1 MNKFFAPIVFALV
14 AFPAK
19 AQTASEEAPRLVV
32 GITIDQLR
40 SDYLARMSHIFG
52 EKGFNRLANEGT
64 VYEQVSFG
72 YVGADRS
79 SSTATIY
86 TGAYPSWHGII
97 SDNRFIRGERLVK
110 PVLYDSEQL
119 GNFTASTLSP
129 EAIAVSTVPDE
140 LKSATLGK
148 ARVYSVAPEA
158 DMAIIAAGHA
168 ANAAF
173 WLDDSTGKW
182 ATTTYYRDIP
192 QYINDLNIKDGVD
205 TRIDTM
211 VWTPLYE
218 AKKYTGIPYDTPE
231 FLFGYRFSGADK
243 YYNFKH
249 SPLVNTE
256 VTKVAKK
263 FIENGFLVIDT
274 FPDYLCVG
282 YYGGNYQGH
291 SVQDYGAE
299 LQDTYIRLDAE
310 IASLLESIDKNVG
323 LQNTLIYIVS
333 TGYTEVEGRP
343 HGLYG
348 IPTGEFYPRRATALL
363 NYYLMALYSHEQWVL
378 GYNAGEIFLDKELIE
393 KNGHD
398 FDEFM
403 LKSAEFLS
411 QMQGVQDVMTAR
423 QIMHGDLSCVAPV
436 RRKYSRKL
444 SGDLVLTIQ
453 PGWEINY
460 EDNITPNKYV
470 HYNAVPATL
479 IFFGKNITPQ
489 HVSREINVTQIAPT
503 LSGAL
508 RIRAPSASASLAL
521 PEIK

>member
-14 AFPAK
+14 AFPTK
-19 AQTASEEAPRLVV
+19 AQTMPEEAPRLVV
-32 GITIDQLR
+32 GITVDQLR
-40 SDYLARMSHIFG
+40 SDYLERMSHLFG
-52 EKGFNRLANEGT
+52 EKGFNRIKKEGT
-64 VYEQVSFG
+64 VYEQVTYG
-72 YVGADRS
+72 YVGPDRA
-79 SSTATIY
+79 SSTATVY

-97 SDNRFIRGERLVK
+97 SNNRFIREERLVR

-119 GNFTASTLSP
+119 GNFTTSTFSP
-129 EAIAVSTVPDE
+129 DALTISTIPDE
-140 LKSATLGK
+140 LKSATMGK
-148 ARVYSVAPEA
+148 SRVYSVAPEA
-158 DMAIIAAGHA
+158 DMAILSAGHA

-173 WLDDSTGKW
+173 WLDDKTGKW

-192 QYINDLNIKDGVD
+192 PYITDLNIKDGLD
-205 TRIDTM
+205 LRIDTI
-211 VWTPLYE
+211 VWSPLYE
-218 AKKYTGIPYDTPE
+218 PQKYTGIPYDTPE
-231 FLFGYRFSGADK
+231 FLFGYRFTGVDK
-243 YYNFKH
+243 YRNFKH
-249 SPLVNTE
+249 TPLVNSE
-256 VTKVAKK
+256 VTRVARM
-263 FIENGFLVIDT
+263 FIENGLLGKGT
-274 FPDYLCVG
+274 LPDYLCVG
-282 YYGGNYQGH
+282 YYGGNYRGH

-299 LQDTYIRLDAE
+299 IQDAYIRLDRE
-310 IASLLESIDKNVG
+310 ISALLDCIDKNVG

-333 TGYTEVEGRP
+333 TGYTDVEGTP
-343 HGLYG
+343 LGLYG

-378 GYNAGEIFLDKELIE
+378 GYNSGEIFLDKELIE
-393 KNGHD
+393 KNGYD

-436 RRKYSRKL
+436 RRRYNRKV

-460 EDNITPNKYV
+460 EDNVTPNKYV

-479 IFFGKNITPQ
+479 IFFGKNVTPQ
-489 HVSREINVTQIAPT
+489 KITRQVEAIRIAPT
-503 LSGAL
+503 ITGAL

>member
-1 MNKFFAPIVFALV
+1 MNRLFAPIVFVLAALPV
-14 AFPAK
+14 K
-19 AQTASEEAPRLVV
+19 AQTAPDDAPRLVV
-32 GITIDQLR
+32 GITVDQLR
-40 SDYLARMSHIFG
+40 SDYLERMSHLFG
-52 EKGFNRLANEGT
+52 DKGFNRLTAGGT

-72 YVGADRS
+72 YARADRS

-97 SDNRFIRGERLVK
+97 SNERFIREERVVR

-119 GNFTASTLSP
+119 GNFTESALSP
-129 EAIAVSTVPDE
+129 DALAVSTVPDE

-148 ARVYSVAPEA
+148 SRVYSVAPEA

-173 WLDDSTGKW
+173 WLDDATGKW

-192 QYINDLNIKDGVD
+192 HYINELNIRDGVD
-205 TRIDTM
+205 MRIDTM
-211 VWTPLYE
+211 VWKPLYG
-218 AKKYTGIPYDTPE
+218 ADKYTGIPYDTPE
-231 FLFGYRFSGADK
+231 FLFGYRFAGADK
-243 YYNFKH
+243 YSNFKH
-249 SPLVNTE
+249 SPLVNAE
-256 VTKVAKK
+256 VTRVARK
-263 FIENGFLVIDT
+263 FIENGLLGRGEV
-274 FPDYLCVG
+274 PDYLCVG
-282 YYGGNYQGH
+282 YYGGNYMGH

-299 LQDTYIRLDAE
+299 LQDAYIRLDGE
-310 IASLLESIDKNVG
+310 IASLLDCIDKNVG
-323 LQNTLIYIVS
+323 LQNALIYVVS
-333 TGYTEVEGRP
+333 TGYTDAEGRP

-348 IPTGEFYPRRATALL
+348 IPTGEFYPRKAAALL

-378 GYNAGEIFLDKELIE
+378 GYNAGEIYLDKALVE
-393 KNGHD
+393 KQGHD
-398 FDEFM
+398 FDEFVV
-403 LKSAEFLS
+403 KSAEFLS
-411 QMQGVQDVMTAR
+411 QMEGVQDVMTAR
-423 QIMHGDLSCVAPV
+423 QIMHGDLSWVAPV
-436 RRKYSRKL
+436 RRKYNRKL

-460 EDNITPNKYV
+460 EDDTTPNKYV

-489 HVSREINVTQIAPT
+489 HIMRQVNATQIAPT

>member
-19 AQTASEEAPRLVV
+19 AQTSSEEAPRLVV

-52 EKGFNRLANEGT
+52 EKGFNRLVNEGT

-263 FIENGFLVIDT
+263 FIENGFLGKDT

-393 KNGHD
+393 KNGYD